1 MAELAVLVGDD
12 GGDFG
17 NVGEEFGAGHGD
29 DTSRYATVVE
39 MIAFD
44 LLLLITY
51 CFNGDYG
58 LFQSIVIDH
67 GHRPLYISG

>member
-17 NVGEEFGAGHGD
+17 NVGEEFGAGHGGGD

-44 LLLLITY
+44 
-51 CFNGDYG
+51 
-58 LFQSIVIDH
+58 
-67 GHRPLYISG
+67 R

>member
-29 DTSRYATVVE
+29 DTSRYAMVVE

-44 LLLLITY
+44 L
-51 CFNGDYG
+51 
-58 LFQSIVIDH
+58 
-67 GHRPLYISG
+67 